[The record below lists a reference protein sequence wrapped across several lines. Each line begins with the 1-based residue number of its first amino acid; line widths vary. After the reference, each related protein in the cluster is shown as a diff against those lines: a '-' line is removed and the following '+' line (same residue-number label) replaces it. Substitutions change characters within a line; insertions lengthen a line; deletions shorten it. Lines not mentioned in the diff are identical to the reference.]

1 MGWFLGVVLAG
12 PDVWHVVVNLVILV
26 ALVVPILWREDSPL
40 TTPLELIM
48 LKGKRRQN
56 EETRRRKARKKLFGW
71 QQLEARQML
80 AADTELLVTYGGIN
94 GLAGPQPVV
103 DLTTPSGTV
112 IETLAIDYDALELPQ
127 DVEEQW
133 EDTVV
138 DGNGDLWL
146 LTRSELPRLFQISR
160 PNGLGSAQVEAQYA
174 LSGFTMSGTPAVP
187 TDLAIHG
194 RSLFVLDNLD
204 VSSGAI
210 PGTAGLVEFD
220 IETGTSQVFAQG
232 KDYTSLSVGLD
243 GLLYAAGKENVVQAA
258 VVDNVVVLTVT
269 FELDV
274 YDPDTLQLV
283 ETRTPTF
290 VGEGTVTPQWLAA
303 ANARLTSFA
312 VDHDGSIVAGFDGG
326 GLAKYDVNDSAGID
340 DIRDLTLEFAS
351 GIAAGVSKMNLSADG
366 DLVFSGRNSGA
377 LFRGSTTLS
386 DGFTL
391 VGTRA
396 GFPPAVTF
404 NEPATYAGNAAPQAI
419 DDVFSVAEQYGDL
432 LDVLGNDSD
441 PDGDMLDVLSATLPA
456 NGTATVNED
465 GTITYVPNPG
475 FLGIDSFDYTIADE
489 QGARSTATITVTV
502 EEASAEI
509 SDLITAVE
517 TLPDSPSTFLLNRW
531 VSVIERRLEAGR
543 TRYAVISLAAFQRR
557 LNFDVIRGFY
567 TQADI
572 QEAYDIAGSI
582 REGLVDDDSSLAA
595 LNDLVVRI
603 FNL

>member
-1 MGWFLGVVLAG
+1 MF
-12 PDVWHVVVNLVILV
+12 
-26 ALVVPILWREDSPL
+26 
-40 TTPLELIM
+40 
-48 LKGKRRQN
+48 KGKRRQN

-80 AADTELLVTYGGIN
+80 AADTELLVTYGDISD
-94 GLAGPQPVV
+94 GPAV
-103 DLTTPSGTV
+103 DSTSPTGTV
-112 IETLAIDYDALELPQ
+112 IETLAINGVQRMDNTGPEF
-127 DVEEQW
+127 W

-146 LTRSELPRLFQISR
+146 LTRSASPRLFQVTQS
-160 PNGLGSAQVEAQYA
+160 NGLASGQVVEQNVFT
-174 LSGFTMSGTPAVP
+174 GFTMNAAPSVP
-187 TDLAIHG
+187 TDLAIYG
-194 RSLFVLDNLD
+194 RSLFILDNLD
-204 VSSGAI
+204 PLDLGGGNFTVA

-274 YDPDTLQLV
+274 YDPETLQLI

-290 VGEGTVTPQWLAA
+290 VGEATVTPQWLAA

-326 GLAKYDVNDSAGID
+326 GLATYDVNDSAGID
-340 DIRDLTLEFAS
+340 DIRDLTLDFPS

-377 LFRGSTTLS
+377 LFRGSTNLS

-432 LDVLGNDSD
+432 LDVLGNDTD
-441 PDGDMLDVLSATLPA
+441 PDGDMLDVLSATQPD

-475 FLGIDSFDYTIADE
+475 FLGSDSFQYTIADE
-489 QGARSTATITVTV
+489 QGARSTASITVTV

-517 TLPDSPSTFLLNRW
+517 ALPDSPSTFLLNRW

-557 LNFDVIRGFY
+557 LNVDVDRGFY

-582 REGLVDDDSSLAA
+582 REGLVEDDARLTF